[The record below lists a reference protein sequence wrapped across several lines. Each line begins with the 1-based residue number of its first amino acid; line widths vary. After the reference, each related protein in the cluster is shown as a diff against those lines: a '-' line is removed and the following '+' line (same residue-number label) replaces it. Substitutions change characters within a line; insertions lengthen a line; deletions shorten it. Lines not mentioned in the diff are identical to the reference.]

1 MVTHLLI
8 IVLLVDYVK
17 ITTLVV
23 QQAVALLKVMK
34 DSLLLQIRIVT
45 AIRELHRVVPK
56 AAILDQQQLVRE
68 VDQVVARV
76 VDQAMA

>member
-1 MVTHLLI
+1 M
-8 IVLLVDYVK
+8 DYVK
-17 ITTLVV
+17 ITTLIV

-45 AIRELHRVVPK
+45 AIRDLHRVVPK